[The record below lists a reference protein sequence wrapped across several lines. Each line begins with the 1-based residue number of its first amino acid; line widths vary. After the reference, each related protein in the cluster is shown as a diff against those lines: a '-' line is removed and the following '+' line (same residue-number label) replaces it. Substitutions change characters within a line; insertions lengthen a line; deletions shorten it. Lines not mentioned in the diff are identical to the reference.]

1 MAANGKIAARQVK
14 SRTFARKVGKVLYII
29 RRVYQTEYNIWKASK
44 KKNRR
49 WFAKNSRVAARLI
62 KGYNKQTTGGES

>member
-44 KKNRR
+44 KK
-49 WFAKNSRVAARLI
+49 
-62 KGYNKQTTGGES
+62 KQTMVCEKFEGCGKAD